1 MNNAC
6 KSKVPAYEGF
16 LAVHIAE
23 TKIFFRLRIREENQ
37 STHEKPDRMLFF
49 LFFKKLEGP
58 LPSVNSFTKWMMPVH
73 CTQT

>member
-37 STHEKPDRMLFF
+37 STHEKPDRTLFF
-49 LFFKKLEGP
+49 LFFYK
-58 LPSVNSFTKWMMPVH
+58 N
-73 CTQT
+73 